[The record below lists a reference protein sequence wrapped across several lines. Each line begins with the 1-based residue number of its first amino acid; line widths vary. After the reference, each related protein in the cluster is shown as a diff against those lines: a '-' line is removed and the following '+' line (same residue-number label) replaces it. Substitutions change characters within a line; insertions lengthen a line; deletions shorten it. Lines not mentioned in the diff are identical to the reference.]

1 MHDKRIPFE
10 EVVEKLSAILLKL
23 GFDETSAARCANMF
37 ATNSLEGIYS
47 HGLNRFPRFVEYVK
61 KGLVNVD
68 AKPKKIAQAGA
79 LEQWDGNLAAG
90 PLNATAMTNRSIELA
105 QKYGLGCIGLR
116 NTNHWMR
123 GGTYGWQAAKKGYA
137 FMGWTNTIANMPA
150 WGAKDCKLGNN
161 PFVIAIPYNNEA
173 IVLDMAMSQFSYG
186 KMEDLALKNQ
196 ELSLFGG
203 INKKGEFTKN
213 PKEILE
219 TRRPLPIGYWKGSG
233 LSLLLDLLATILS
246 AGLSTS
252 EITSQNQ
259 YEYGISQV
267 FICFDLKKLS
277 NFPSIQAQLNDII
290 EDLKQSIID
299 DSTDNIRYPGERI
312 EKVRYE
318 NLKNGIPVNFK
329 IWKEIYCL

>member
-1 MHDKRIPFE
+1 MHDKRIPLE

-23 GFDETSAARCANMF
+23 GFDETSANRCAIIF

-277 NFPSIQAQLNDII
+277 NFPSIQSQLNNII
-290 EDLKQSIID
+290 EDIKQSIID
-299 DSTDNIRYPGERI
+299 HSTDDIRYPGERI
-312 EKVRYE
+312 KKVRYE
-318 NLKNGIPVNFK
+318 NLKNGIPVNYK

>member
-23 GFDETSAARCANMF
+23 GFDETSAARCAIIF